1 MSKSDKFVL
10 PGDVIGAVGDVALGP
25 GTYASGGKVRAS
37 VCGLA
42 RRRPAAAAWPGSDEV
57 HAGARE
63 AVEVASTKSRS
74 TEVVPSIG
82 ASVVARV
89 SRIAPRQAMLEILS
103 VNGHVARIPFLGVI
117 RKVDTREFEVDRVAM
132 HDCYLPGDVVR
143 AEVLSLGDSKAYFLT
158 TARDDLGV
166 VHAVSSAGEPM
177 VPRSWEEMQC
187 PVTKQCEKRKVARL
201 DAAAGEPSGGE
212 DK

>member
-1 MSKSDKFVL
+1 MGENGKFVL
-10 PGDVIGAVGDVALGP
+10 PGDVMGTVGDVASGP
-25 GTYASGGKVRAS
+25 GAYASEGTVRAS

-42 RRRPAAAAWPGSDEV
+42 RRRPVAAAVSGSDEE
-57 HAGARE
+57 HAGAKE
-63 AVEVASTKSRS
+63 AVEVVSTKSRS
-74 TEVVPSIG
+74 MEVVPSLG

-117 RKVDTREFEVDRVAM
+117 RKVDTREFEVDKVAM
-132 HDCYLPGDVVR
+132 QDCFLPGDVVR

-158 TARDDLGV
+158 TAREDLGV

-187 PVTKQCEKRKVARL
+187 PVTKQREKRKVARL
-201 DAAAGEPSGGE
+201 DAAGGE
-212 DK
+212 LAGGASK